1 MILYN
6 THYRDRF
13 CTGMSLLELM
23 VVIVILGLL
32 AVSIIPAIDA
42 NDERKAREA
51 AITVSS
57 LVASA
62 NSRARQTSDG
72 AGIWLEPLDKS
83 TTPSRGSADLFV
95 AQPGYSYTGEDSAA
109 QSHVFL
115 NPIPNSN
122 PKQAVAVFSLQKC
135 PNLELYCDLYSQIYI
150 EGRLYSLTLPAPA
163 PYDKPEFLKDFL
175 PPPYNVPLPPD
186 HPDDNP
192 IPVEKKYPISTGLIT
207 TISPDTAAIPTSSP
221 AYNADDTS
229 RSIPALDSGHPTFS
243 ILTSPT
249 RSSTAPLSLP
259 NGYVVDIAWSSYGT
273 ILFREPNQL
282 QDQSGIFFVGIYNFL
297 PNQPVLIMFNSIGEI
312 QEVRYRYS
320 DAAGEHNGRLQR
332 NADVFLLIGRAD
344 RAGNPYAEN
353 PSENNPGANWQY
365 PDSRWIK
372 ISQTNG
378 TALISD
384 IKLGVNNLYQSQD
397 FVRRSLGA
405 SRN

>member
-115 NPIPNSN
+115 NPIP
-122 PKQAVAVFSLQKC
+122 
-135 PNLELYCDLYSQIYI
+135 
-150 EGRLYSLTLPAPA
+150 
-163 PYDKPEFLKDFL
+163 
-175 PPPYNVPLPPD
+175 
-186 HPDDNP
+186 
-192 IPVEKKYPISTGLIT
+192 
-207 TISPDTAAIPTSSP
+207 TSSP
-221 AYNADDTS
+221 AYYADDTS